1 MNAGKQ
7 RLLSCLLVASVGGAI
22 SASAQPT
29 PDRARGE
36 LLYTT
41 HCVGCHSTQVH
52 WRDRTLATDWTTLK
66 AQVFRWQ
73 SNTGLGWPDDDV
85 VAVTRYLNALYY
97 RFPVPD
103 TTAALRQPLP
113 RTSTP

>member
-1 MNAGKQ
+1 MIVRNH
-7 RLLSCLLVASVGGAI
+7 RLLSWLLIACIGGAV
-22 SASAQPT
+22 SVAAQPA
-29 PDRARGE
+29 PSGSRGE

-41 HCVGCHSTQVH
+41 HCFGCHSTQVH

-85 VAVTRYLNALYY
+85 VAVTRYLNDLYY
-97 RFPVPD
+97 RFPAPVR
-103 TTAALRQPLP
+103 TAALHSPLARP
-113 RTSTP
+113 STP